1 MHLISQGFLWRC
13 GVFPA
18 SMRAVL
24 HEADSTEVSNDFM
37 FVGIKLSNT
46 KFQSVIGIKMILV
59 T

>member
-46 KFQSVIGIKMILV
+46 KLV
-59 T
+59 CVPVSHWD